1 MLPGAVGKGLEIL
14 VRPGGSRD
22 EVVGEHDGALVVRLT
37 APPVDG
43 RANRALRKLIA
54 KRVGVPASQVT
65 ISRGEHS
72 RHKLVVVEGVEPA
85 PVRGALVRD

>member
-43 RANRALRKLIA
+43 RANRALRKLVA
-54 KRVGVPASQVT
+54 KRVGVPASRVT
-65 ISRGEHS
+65 ISRGGHS
-72 RHKLVVVEGVEPA
+72 RRKLVVVEGVEPA
-85 PVRGALVRD
+85 AVREALERD